1 MQGAHDLLESE
12 RGWFCL
18 AVLACATLLVA
29 LKAITGADWI
39 SVAKYLVVTLVTS
52 KTISALTGSVTRAT
66 PDAVQTPT
74 ASS

>member
-1 MQGAHDLLESE
+1 MKGVKDLLESE

-39 SVAKYLVVTLVTS
+39 SIVKYLVVTLVAS
-52 KTISALTGSVTRAT
+52 KTLTTLTG
-66 PDAVQTPT
+66 T
-74 ASS
+74 APVGDSPPSA

>member
-1 MQGAHDLLESE
+1 VQGAKDLLESE

-18 AVLACATLLVA
+18 AVLAAATLLVA

-39 SVAKYLVVTLVTS
+39 SVAKYLVVTLVAS
-52 KTISALTGSVTRAT
+52 KTVSSALDTRNA
-66 PDAVQTPT
+66 AVQTPT